1 MPKMVLVIAGPTAV
15 GKTGVAVTVAR
26 RLGTEILS
34 ADSRQC
40 YRGMAIGTAQ
50 PTVEEQQGVPHH
62 FIDCLAVETQF
73 SAADYERF
81 ALACL
86 EDLFRRQDVVVVTGG
101 TGLYL
106 RALLDGL
113 DPLPAV
119 PPQVEVQTAQ
129 DLAEQGLAALAAELQ
144 QEDPLTAGSIDL
156 QNGARVLRALSFWRG
171 TGQSLAQLQSGT
183 KTERPFRIIRTT
195 LQRPR
200 PELYARINA
209 RVGEMMTAGLLEEA
223 HKLYPKREL
232 RALQTV
238 GYTELFRH
246 FAGEWT
252 LPQAVEK
259 IAQHTRNY
267 AKRQTTWFG
276 NTPGYETLD
285 AGRADLVEELLG
297 RI

>member
-1 MPKMVLVIAGPTAV
+1 MTKTVLVIAGPTAV
-15 GKTGVAVTVAR
+15 GKTGVALAVAR

-40 YRGMAIGTAQ
+40 YHGMAIGTAQ
-50 PTVEEQQGVPHH
+50 PTPAEQQEVPHH
-62 FIDCLAVETQF
+62 FIDCLSVETPF

-86 EDLFRRQDVVVVTGG
+86 EDLFRRQEVVVVTGG

-106 RALLDGL
+106 RALLEGL

-119 PPQVEVQTAQ
+119 PAQVVAQTEQ
-129 DLAEQGLAALAAELQ
+129 DLAQQGLAILAAELQ
-144 QEDPLTAGSIDL
+144 QSDPQTAGSIDL
-156 QNGARVLRALSFWRG
+156 RNSARVLRALSFWRG
-171 TGQSLAQLQSGT
+171 TGQSLAQLQRGN
-183 KTERPFRIIRTT
+183 KAERPFKIIRTS

-200 PELYARINA
+200 PELYARIDT
-209 RVGEMMTAGLLEEA
+209 RVKEMMLAGLLEEVRA
-223 HKLYPKREL
+223 LYPKREL

-238 GYTELFRH
+238 GYTELFHH
-246 FAGEWT
+246 FNGEWT
-252 LPQAVEK
+252 LPQALEK

-267 AKRQTTWFG
+267 AKRQITWFS
-276 NTPGYETLD
+276 NTPDYEVLD
-285 AGRADLVEELLG
+285 AGKPDLVEELLR